1 LFEIVKP
8 CQSCNSFVLKP
19 KEEVNLD
26 LEYIAVEIEKY
37 SYETLAF
44 TGSMLSIIKE
54 CKVNIYS
61 SGKIVIMTKDLNRVE
76 NLAKELENVFKI
88 KKV

>member
-1 LFEIVKP
+1 MFEIVKP
-8 CQSCNSFVLKP
+8 YQSCNSFVLKP
-19 KEEVNLD
+19 KEKVNLD

-44 TGSMLSIIKE
+44 TGSMLSIKKE

>member
-1 LFEIVKP
+1 MLEIVKP
-8 CQSCNSFVLKP
+8 CQRCNSFVLKP

-44 TGSMLSIIKE
+44 TGSMLSIKKE
-54 CKVNIYS
+54 WKVNIYS